1 MTIGKVYNFKDEFCK
16 ELNIPLNQANR
27 RQAELLEW
35 LKNFFD
41 YEFFPGCPIRIQ
53 INEIIGEYQP
63 MPRKLPK
70 QDVLNQEKIKD
81 YTEYTIAALGTEFK
95 PNSKSK
101 IARDAI
107 YDFGKQKYH
116 HTNQRSVVER
126 YVKEPFDKYG
136 ETNDVQIWVMYST
149 YEPLPDEIL
158 EDWRNILRIERIG
171 EQEAANAFYKQE
183 QGQDISQEKQYYNNA
198 MQRFKEKY
206 NDVPVLVKN
215 WKLKA

>member
-1 MTIGKVYNFKDEFCK
+1 MELKVYNFKDEFCK
-16 ELNIPLNQANR
+16 ELNIPMNQAER
-27 RQAELLEW
+27 RLPELLEW
-35 LKNFFD
+35 LKNFFE
-41 YEFFPGCPIRIQ
+41 YEFFVGRPNRIQ
-53 INEIIGEYQP
+53 IKEIIGEYQP

-70 QDVLNQEKIKD
+70 QDALNQEKIKD

-107 YDFGKQKYH
+107 YDFGRKKYH
-116 HTNQRSVVER
+116 HTNREAVVKR

-136 ETNDVQIWVMYST
+136 ETNDVQVWVMYST